1 LHPRICA
8 VVAVAAVLGSLLALA
23 APRATAATRHPV
35 MGCTK
40 VATGDSFLEYAPSG
54 RCRVLLDPSEFPIPA
69 NDVAYITGT
78 HWKHWGSAR
87 VTGTGWFGLGL
98 GGARVAKAT
107 MVLSRK
113 RSDCGEAGPA
123 YTRLKVSWR
132 GFREKGFPATVSGSD
147 VFDLLAE
154 VGC

>member
-1 LHPRICA
+1 
-8 VVAVAAVLGSLLALA
+8 
-23 APRATAATRHPV
+23 

-40 VATGDSFLEYAPSG
+40 MSNGGSFLEYAPSG
-54 RCRVLLDPSEFPIPA
+54 RCRVLFDPGQFPIPA

-78 HWKHWGSAR
+78 DWKHWGSAR
-87 VTGTGWFGLGL
+87 VTGTGWFGIGL
-98 GGARVAKAT
+98 GRTRASKAT

-132 GFREKGFPATVSGSD
+132 GFKEKGFPAVVSGSD